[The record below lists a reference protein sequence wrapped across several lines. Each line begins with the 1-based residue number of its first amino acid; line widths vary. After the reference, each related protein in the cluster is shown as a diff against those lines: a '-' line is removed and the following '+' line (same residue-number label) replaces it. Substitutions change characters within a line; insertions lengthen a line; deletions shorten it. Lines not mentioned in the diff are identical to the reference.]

1 MYLLKLIKHKLK
13 LAKDAWNASDK
24 GLTDAVN
31 IVLSLVV
38 IGVAVAIGLFI
49 MDRVSIVTAIPPYN
63 ANGSVARN
71 HIGNA
76 SNSTFGTIDTGFS
89 FVVILVIAFIGTIAL
104 GYIYGMLP
112 GQKSQQ

>member
-1 MYLLKLIKHKLK
+1 MGLIEDIKMKLS
-13 LAKDAWNASDK
+13 LAKKAWNASDK

-38 IGVAVAIGLFI
+38 IGVAGAIGLFI
-49 MDRVSIVTAIPPYN
+49 MDRVSTTTGTPTNAAI
-63 ANGSVARN
+63 R
-71 HIGNA
+71 NA
-76 SNSTFGTIDTGFS
+76 SNSTFSTVDTGFS

-112 GQKSQQ
+112 NQRREM